1 MGVRC
6 FVFEFVRRKRRL
18 GKGVREVRGGAGEE
32 RGAIMMSAIRRCN
45 MFG

>member
-18 GKGVREVRGGAGEE
+18 GKGVREVHGDAGEE
-32 RGAIMMSAIRRCN
+32 RGAIMMSVIRRCN